1 VTLENVV
8 VSSPSNGFGFYIT
21 SANGGPYSG
30 MFVYYYFDEAITLN
44 ISQGD
49 IINITGEVWEYPDT
63 CEDGRDNDEDE
74 LIDEDDPDCAD
85 GGQEVVLTN
94 YQTMTELKLL
104 DPSMISKTGETATD
118 IPITIIDSS
127 LLTADE
133 TAEAYEGVLVRI
145 ENGVVT
151 HDINNDGQWKIDD
164 VMVDDLFGYEPG
176 LINIGDGFDVV
187 QGILH
192 FSSGDYKIV
201 PREESD
207 VQGWNRTCSGQRCI
221 WEAEAGEL
229 TITEF
234 MANPHNDGSCSD
246 SDGEYVEVQYTTS
259 SNDSLDLRG
268 IKLSDASSD
277 VLLKNHIVLNPGEHA
292 WFSVGEESCYGTP
305 RGYLGSTSFSL
316 NNSGDDLSFS
326 FTDTDNS
333 ITIFD
338 SLSYTGSWVEAG
350 IAIQLDPASS
360 NTTSND
366 DFNNW
371 CLATA
376 IIPNTTDLGTPGV
389 ENESCP
395 QEQ

>member
-1 VTLENVV
+1 
-8 VSSPSNGFGFYIT
+8 
-21 SANGGPYSG
+21 
-30 MFVYYYFDEAITLN
+30 
-44 ISQGD
+44 
-49 IINITGEVWEYPDT
+49 
-63 CEDGRDNDEDE
+63 
-74 LIDEDDPDCAD
+74 
-85 GGQEVVLTN
+85 
-94 YQTMTELKLL
+94 
-104 DPSMISKTGETATD
+104 
-118 IPITIIDSS
+118 
-127 LLTADE
+127 
-133 TAEAYEGVLVRI
+133 
-145 ENGVVT
+145 
-151 HDINNDGQWKIDD
+151 
-164 VMVDDLFGYEPG
+164 MVDDLFGYEPG